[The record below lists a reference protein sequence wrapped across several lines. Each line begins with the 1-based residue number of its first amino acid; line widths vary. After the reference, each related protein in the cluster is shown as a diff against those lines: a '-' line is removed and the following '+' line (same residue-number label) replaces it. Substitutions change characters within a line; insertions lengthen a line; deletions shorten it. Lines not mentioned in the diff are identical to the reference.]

1 MARRHLPAGFFRPV
15 ALERGIRSVK
25 VVLQIFSRAVIAA
38 DRLELHNRG
47 MNPEGIMQSEPDSVV
62 KWIGRPPMHAEAYSK
77 ATVVLLNRQIVFLD
91 RLSAD
96 IRAANGA
103 VVKRAEI
110 IRALIDALA
119 ESGEDVRDV
128 RTEAELKRRLLAFR
142 RASADGRANG

>member
-1 MARRHLPAGFFRPV
+1 
-15 ALERGIRSVK
+15 VK

-38 DRLELHNRG
+38 DRFGPHNRG
-47 MNPEGIMQSEPDSVV
+47 MHTNPEVTMQSESDSVV

-119 ESGEDVRDV
+119 ESGQDVRDA
-128 RTEAELKRRLLAFR
+128 RTEADLKRRFLGIRSA
-142 RASADGRANG
+142 ADGRANG